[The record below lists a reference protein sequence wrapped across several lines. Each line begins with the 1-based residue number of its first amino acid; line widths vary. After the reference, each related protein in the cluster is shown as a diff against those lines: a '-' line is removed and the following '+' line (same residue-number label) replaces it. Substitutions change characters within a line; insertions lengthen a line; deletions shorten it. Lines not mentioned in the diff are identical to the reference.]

1 MLDNQEYRRMKP
13 IDDSKI
19 KKVKQITNCIRKEGK
34 GSIKSDVNGSYT
46 GMTIDNERP
55 VQDADDL

>member
-1 MLDNQEYRRMKP
+1 MLDNQKYKRVKP
-13 IDDSKI
+13 LGSKNET
-19 KKVKQITNCIRKEGK
+19 VNQIINCIKNEGK

-46 GMTIDNERP
+46 GMTVDYENP